1 VEPRQIIGSGIT
13 ASAIAHLSILM
24 VVIFFAEVHPFGT
37 VTAETIAVDIV
48 SPEEVAEFPKPLE
61 PPVYE
66 IPPKPEIQIPL
77 PSDHPSETK
86 PASAAKSA
94 AAAPPPPPAPPPAAA
109 REAAAQPQK
118 QAALTPQPAQQQPPQ
133 PAQQQAAPQP
143 PPPPP
148 QPASAS
154 PLPPAIPQEPDVSV
168 KYHVLL
174 GLPAAPGDDFDA
186 PASKSAD
193 IASGFIAEF
202 RRHLKTCAK
211 LPASISPSDDI
222 KIKLRVSMTPA
233 GKLSADPVLIEA
245 SASMKGPLLMRGA
258 IDALEACQPYAM
270 LPSDKYGE
278 WKKLDLIFTPQDFSH
293 G

>member
-13 ASAIAHLSILM
+13 ASAIAHLSVLM

-37 VTAETIAVDIV
+37 VTAEPIAVDIV
-48 SPEEVAEFPKPLE
+48 SPEEVAAFPKPLE

-66 IPPKPEIQIPL
+66 LPPKPEIQIPL

-86 PASAAKSA
+86 PAAAAKSA
-94 AAAPPPPPAPPPAAA
+94 ASAPPPPSPPPAAA
-109 REAAAQPQK
+109 QQATAHPQK
-118 QAALTPQPAQQQPPQ
+118 QAALTPQPAQQQ
-133 PAQQQAAPQP
+133 AAPQP
-143 PPPPP
+143 QPQPQSQSQPPPP

-154 PLPPAIPQEPDVSV
+154 PLPAPIPQEPDVSV

-174 GLPAAPGDDFDA
+174 GLPASPGDDFDA